1 MAAYISEADQLR
13 LSQQV
18 TEVERHTAGELVV
31 VVLKKSATYSTY
43 RLTAS
48 VAFALLAVGAMH
60 LRWPLIPAGE
70 LLGTEVVALALSFWG
85 LAIPALLR
93 RVVPRPVQQQAVSD
107 RTRQLFIE
115 LGVTET
121 RERSGVLIVLSLL
134 EHRIEILGDR
144 GIHEHLGAQAWAELV
159 QSFTQAA
166 RRGSA
171 VEGLSQVISRI
182 GAELRARFP
191 ARTDDVNELP
201 DAVRVEK

>member
-1 MAAYISEADQLR
+1 MAASISEADQLR

-31 VVLKKSATYSTY
+31 VVLKRSATYSTY
-43 RLTAS
+43 RLA
-48 VAFALLAVGAMH
+48 AANALALLTVGAMH
-60 LRWPLIPAGE
+60 LAWPLIPAGE
-70 LLGTEVVALALSFWG
+70 LLGAEVVTLALAFWL
-85 LAIPALLR
+85 LAMPALLR

-144 GIHEHLGAQAWAELV
+144 GIHEHLGAQAWADLV
-159 QSFTQAA
+159 RSFTQAA
-166 RRGSA
+166 RAGAA
-171 VEGLSQVISRI
+171 VEGLSQVISRV
-182 GAELRARFP
+182 GVELRTRFP
-191 ARTDDVNELP
+191 ARSDDVNELP
-201 DAVRVEK
+201 DAVRVES